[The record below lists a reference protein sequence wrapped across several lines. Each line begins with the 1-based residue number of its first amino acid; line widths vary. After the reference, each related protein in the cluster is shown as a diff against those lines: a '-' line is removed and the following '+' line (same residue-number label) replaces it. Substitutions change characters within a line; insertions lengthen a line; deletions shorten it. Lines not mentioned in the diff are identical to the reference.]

1 MKNLSLALNGVLLVA
16 VAILY
21 YLHFKG
27 NSSAENAGD
36 SMVLKSLPVTSQGI
50 VYINSDS
57 LLDEYQFYKDER
69 DKLEAAQTSAKNQ
82 LKEVS
87 DKLQRDAATY
97 QEQAIGMTNQ
107 ERAAKEE
114 ELGRRQQKLMQQKD
128 ELAMGLDDAQ
138 GKSSEELYNRLNN
151 FLRKFNKGKNF
162 QFVLG
167 YQKGGGILYANDSL
181 NITRQVIE
189 GLNAEYKEEKAK

>member
-27 NSSAENAGD
+27 NSSEENAGD

-69 DKLEAAQTSAKNQ
+69 DKLEAAQTNAKNQ